1 MAEGG
6 KEIEGESS
14 IVKREL
20 FPEQGSSVDNKS
32 SKLSLL
38 IKITKENGESLP
50 YGVVNNQLIIE
61 LFQNA
66 IGTLPSSILV
76 LNDPDVLLDFPQ
88 GTPIFEMAQAVHG
101 KARYRDTI
109 INVGCLMSTREFLIV
124 TEREREEVRIQR
136 DDLE

>member
-20 FPEQGSSVDNKS
+20 FPEQGSSVDRKNNE
-32 SKLSLL
+32 LSLL

-50 YGVVNNQLIIE
+50 YGVVNDQLIIE

-66 IGTLPSSILV
+66 IG
-76 LNDPDVLLDFPQ
+76 
-88 GTPIFEMAQAVHG
+88 A
-101 KARYRDTI
+101 
-109 INVGCLMSTREFLIV
+109 
-124 TEREREEVRIQR
+124 
-136 DDLE
+136 